1 MSYGLTGYVS
11 QSQPTRV
18 NAKRCQNHT
27 DGNGKNRT
35 FAQHISKAKEL
46 AYELSP
52 GDPSIP
58 DGATSPPPTLPT
70 ETGAPVTEH
79 PHEEKKEGIKL
90 GAGAIAGI
98 AVGAVAGVVLI
109 AVLVYLFGRNKSLS
123 ETLRYSRPP
132 AGKIAPLPAMSE
144 GPNSPYPPSFPASPA
159 PGYAGETKSANAM
172 VAPAPGYNQHD
183 NNVNAHQS
191 WMSQTPTMRAPSPDS
206 MADRGYNN
214 GGMMSPNAFSP
225 HNSYLPQQQQ
235 QQLQP
240 YHLQSSPTETPWSP
254 GGYNWQNMQPQ
265 HEMGAGQ
272 EGIAHQR
279 QSGMNNGYV
288 AVPPRELE

>member
-1 MSYGLTGYVS
+1 MTL
-11 QSQPTRV
+11 QAQKDKAI
-18 NAKRCQNHT
+18 NAK
-27 DGNGKNRT
+27 
-35 FAQHISKAKEL
+35 AQ
-46 AYELSP
+46 YSP
-52 GDPSIP
+52 GDPYNSEGGSSA
-58 DGATSPPPTLPT
+58 DSN
-70 ETGAPVTEH
+70 
-79 PHEEKKEGIKL
+79 KKEGLSK
-90 GAGAIAGI
+90 GAIAGI

-109 AVLVYLFGRNKSLS
+109 ASLVYLFGRNKSLS

-132 AGKIAPLPAMSE
+132 PGKIAPLPAMSE

-159 PGYAGETKSANAM
+159 PGYGGETKSANAM
-172 VAPAPGYNQHD
+172 VAPTPGYNQHD
-183 NNVNAHQS
+183 NNFNAHQS
-191 WMSQTPTMRAPSPDS
+191 WMSQTPTMRAQSPDG
-206 MADRGYNN
+206 MADHGYNN

-225 HNSYLPQQQQ
+225 HNSYMPQQQQ
-235 QQLQP
+235 QQQQQQQPQP

-272 EGIAHQR
+272 EGIVQQR